1 MGEEVGD
8 DAADDGLFGPAS
20 ATWELHTD
28 PMIGPAG
35 LRALVLQALHPLAMH
50 VVAQHSTFK
59 QETWQ
64 RLQRTGE
71 YVDATT
77 FGSTRTAHRAA
88 ARVRGIH
95 ARIRGTDPDTG
106 LEYRADDED
115 LLLWIHCAL
124 VDSILDVVSRS
135 RPPRDAV
142 SDETADRY
150 VAEQVV
156 AAELVGVRP
165 EVVPASRADL
175 AAYFEEVRPHLRV
188 TREAREAA
196 TYVVAPPMEPR
207 VLLTTPAAPVW
218 FGVASA
224 AVASL
229 PGWARR
235 MYALP
240 QLPGTGAS
248 VEAAT
253 TATLR
258 ALRLALVRSAGKVPG
273 VEQSEHRKRA
283 VRRLADA
290 S

>member
-1 MGEEVGD
+1 MDDQRGD
-8 DAADDGLFGPAS
+8 RDDDDGLFGPSS

-50 VVAQHSTFK
+50 VVAKHSTFK

-64 RLQRTGE
+64 RLHRTGE

-88 ARVRGIH
+88 ARVRAIH
-95 ARIRGTDPDTG
+95 ARISGVDPETG

-115 LLLWIHCAL
+115 LLLYIHCAL

-135 RPPRDAV
+135 RPPREALSDA
-142 SDETADRY
+142 TADRY

-156 AAELVGVRP
+156 SAELVGVRP
-165 EVVPASRADL
+165 EVVPASRSDL
-175 AAYFEEVRPHLRV
+175 AAYFDEVRPHLRV

-196 TYVVAPPMEPR
+196 TYVVAPPMEAKT
-207 VLLTTPAAPVW
+207 LLTTPVAPVW
-218 FGVASA
+218 FGVAST

-240 QLPGTGAS
+240 EVPGTGPS

-253 TATLR
+253 TA
-258 ALRLALVRSAGKVPG
+258 ALRGLRIALVRSAGKVPG

-283 VRRLADA
+283 VQRLAEA

>member
-1 MGEEVGD
+1 MHPRD
-8 DAADDGLFGPAS
+8 DADDDGLFGPSS
-20 ATWELHTD
+20 ATWDLHTD

-64 RLQRTGE
+64 RLHRTGE

-77 FGSTRTAHRAA
+77 FGTTREAQRAA

-95 ARIRGTDPDTG
+95 SRIRGTDPETG
-106 LEYRADDED
+106 MEYRADDED
-115 LLLWIHCAL
+115 LLLYIHCSL

-135 RPPRDAV
+135 RPAREAV
-142 SDETADRY
+142 TAEQADRY
-150 VAEQVV
+150 VAEQVIS
-156 AAELVGVRP
+156 AELVGVRP

-175 AAYFEEVRPHLRV
+175 AAYFEEVRPQLRA

-196 TYVVAPPMEPR
+196 SYVIAPPMEAR
-207 VLLTTPAAPVW
+207 TVLTTPMAPIW
-218 FGVASA
+218 FGVASTA
-224 AVASL
+224 AASL

-235 MYALP
+235 MYAVP
-240 QLPGTGAS
+240 ELPGAEAS
-248 VEAAT
+248 ADAAV
-253 TATLR
+253 TAALKGLR
-258 ALRLALVRSAGKVPG
+258 IALVRSAGKVPG
-273 VEQSEHRKRA
+273 VQLSEPRKRA
-283 VRRLADA
+283 MARLAEA

>member
-1 MGEEVGD
+1 MGD
-8 DAADDGLFGPAS
+8 HDDDGLFGPGS

-64 RLQRTGE
+64 RLHRTGE
-71 YVDATT
+71 YVDAIT
-77 FGSTRTAHRAA
+77 FGSTAEAHRAA

-95 ARIRGTDPDTG
+95 ARVRGTDPETG

-124 VDSILDVVSRS
+124 VDSILDVVARS
-135 RPPRDAV
+135 RPAREALSDA
-142 SDETADRY
+142 TADRY
-150 VAEQVV
+150 VAEQVIS
-156 AAELVGVRP
+156 AELVGVRP

-196 TYVVAPPMEPR
+196 SYVIAPPLEAR
-207 VLLTTPAAPVW
+207 TLLSTPVAPVW
-218 FGVASA
+218 FGVAGTA
-224 AVASL
+224 AASL

-235 MYALP
+235 MYAVP
-240 QLPGTGAS
+240 ELPGAEAS
-248 VEAAT
+248 NDAAVT
-253 TATLR
+253 VGLR
-258 ALRLALVRSAGKVPG
+258 GLRLALVRSAGKVPG
-273 VEQSEHRKRA
+273 VELSEHRRRA
-283 VRRLADA
+283 LARLAEA